1 MLLLIGGAYGYF
13 KTKTDDGG
21 FSNKREYTKTGQ
33 HMKTDLNTYLNGE
46 WLTTLEE
53 AIGTD
58 KIAEVQWQ
66 IGGINWNNYLNK
78 TVPEVYKLELDPTSI
93 NTYPN
98 EEYINS
104 SLTKI
109 GLMYVSDYLY
119 AAPKEKW
126 TLCGSDISDSHH
138 DYRLAYT
145 EDWLYSSDYPWTI
158 SHYSDYS
165 NFVMC
170 VSDTGNVF
178 NLANDSRAVRP
189 VFYLESSVVYLGGN
203 GTRENPYKLG

>member
-1 MLLLIGGAYGYF
+1 MNNVDKHAKNKNNIILIITIVAIVLLLIGGAYGYF

-98 EEYINS
+98 EEYINLS
-104 SLTKI
+104 PTKI
-109 GLMYVSDYLY
+109 GLMYVSDD
-119 AAPKEKW
+119 P
-126 TLCGSDISDSHH
+126 G
-138 DYRLAYT
+138 
-145 EDWLYSSDYPWTI
+145 TI
-158 SHYSDYS
+158 SCNS
-165 NFVMC
+165 VC
-170 VSDTGNVF
+170 VRCVYC
-178 NLANDSRAVRP
+178 LL
-189 VFYLESSVVYLGGN
+189 YLRQQCE
-203 GTRENPYKLG
+203 